1 MKIHEYQAK
10 DIFEQYGI
18 PVTKGSM
25 ATSAHEAKAIA
36 ETLGCAV
43 VVKAQVHVGGR
54 GKAGG
59 VKVAHNADETYAVAQ
74 NILGLEIKGLP
85 VKKVLV
91 AEAVNIVKEFYVGIT
106 LDLTVKKIVFLV
118 SASGGVDIEEVAAH
132 HPEAIIKVYIDPL
145 LGLQPFQKRQMAYA
159 LFTQN
164 EHIHQAMDIFEK
176 LYHVFCSL
184 DCSLAEINPLVITR
198 HDESETGRLLAL
210 DAKVVLDDN
219 GLIRHPE
226 LEALRDMDVVEE
238 EDEVEARNNGLTFIK
253 LDGEIGCVVNGAGLA
268 MATMDIIKLFGG
280 EPANFLDVGG
290 SSNPNKIVKA
300 FQIILKNPKIKAVF
314 INIFG
319 GITRCDDIA
328 NGLLEAHKQ
337 MDIHVPI
344 VIRLAGT
351 NEEQARTILNSAN
364 FSAYSSMEEAVT
376 QVVRLAKGEQA

>member
-18 PVTKGSM
+18 PVTKGRM
-25 ATSAHEAKAIA
+25 ARTAQEAKIIA
-36 ETLGCAV
+36 EELGSTV

-59 VKVAHNADETYAVAQ
+59 VKIAHNPDETYSIAQ
-74 NILGLEIKGLP
+74 TILGLEIKGLP
-85 VKKVLV
+85 VKKILV
-91 AEAVNIVKEFYVGIT
+91 AEAVEIAKEFYVGIT
-106 LDLTVKKIVFLV
+106 LDLSVKKIVFLV
-118 SASGGVDIEEVAAH
+118 SKAGGVDIEEVAATQ
-132 HPEAIIKVYIDPL
+132 PEQIIKVYIDPL

-159 LFTQN
+159 LFSKKD
-164 EHIHQAMDIFEK
+164 HIHQAMDIFEK
-176 LYHVFCSL
+176 LYRVFCGL
-184 DCSLAEINPLVITR
+184 DCSLAEINPLVITPTGT
-198 HDESETGRLLAL
+198 ETSTLLAL
-210 DAKVVLDDN
+210 DAKVVFDDN

-226 LEALRDMDVVEE
+226 LEALRDMDVIEE

-253 LDGEIGCVVNGAGLA
+253 LDGEIGCIVNGAGLA

-300 FQIILKNPKIKAVF
+300 FQIILKNKKIKAVF

-337 MDIHVPI
+337 MDIHVPV

-351 NEEQARTILNSAN
+351 NEEKARTILNSAH
-364 FSAYSSMEEAVT
+364 FSAYASMEEAVT
-376 QVVRLAKGEQA
+376 QVVELAKRGQA

>member
-10 DIFEQYGI
+10 DIFEKYGI
-18 PVTKGSM
+18 PITRGRMVTT
-25 ATSAHEAKAIA
+25 AEEAKAISQ
-36 ETLGCAV
+36 EMGKAV
-43 VVKAQVHVGGR
+43 VVKAQVLVGGR

-59 VKVAHNADETYAVAQ
+59 VIVAKTPDDTFAVAQ
-74 NILGLEIKGLP
+74 KILGLDIKGLT
-85 VKKVLV
+85 VKKILV
-91 AEAVNIVKEFYVGIT
+91 AEAVDIAREIYVGIT
-106 LDLTVKKIVFLV
+106 LDLIVKKIVFLISV
-118 SASGGVDIEEVAAH
+118 AGGVDIEEVAEMT
-132 HPEAIIKVYIDPL
+132 PEKIIKVYIDPL
-145 LGLQPFQKRQMAYA
+145 LGLQPFQKREMAYA
-159 LFTQN
+159 LFTEK
-164 EHIHQAMDIFEK
+164 EHINKAMNIFEK
-176 LYHVFCSL
+176 LYRVFHEL
-184 DCSLAEINPLVITR
+184 DCSLAEINPLVIT
-198 HDESETGRLLAL
+198 EQSELLAL
-210 DAKVVLDDN
+210 DAKIVFDDN

-226 LEALRDMDVVEE
+226 LEALRDMDVAEE

-300 FQIILKNPKIKAVF
+300 FQIILKNKKIKAVF

-328 NGLLEAHKQ
+328 NGLLEANKQ

-351 NEEQARTILNSAN
+351 NEAKAREILNSAN

-376 QVVRLAKGEQA
+376 SVVALAKQGSAS